1 MLNAYRGTD
10 DMPEND
16 NTETSILLPIRL
28 SIEGDYLLRT
38 SQKGYAIGNL
48 TQRILAA
55 IDGVDLQTVKVEAR
69 PKRPYKQKNA
79 ATKQDYQ
86 ITTIRMPS
94 EVREKLRM
102 VAEAREISVSILVD
116 GAVRKFYKEKKAKGS

>member
-1 MLNAYRGTD
+1 MLNAYRGTY
-10 DMPEND
+10 DMPESD

-94 EVREKLRM
+94 EVREKLRA